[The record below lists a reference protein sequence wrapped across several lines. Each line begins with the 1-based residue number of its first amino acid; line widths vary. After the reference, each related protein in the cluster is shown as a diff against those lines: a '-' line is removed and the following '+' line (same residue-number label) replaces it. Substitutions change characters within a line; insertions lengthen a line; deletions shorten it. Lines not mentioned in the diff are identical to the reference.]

1 MKKKS
6 TRRAGKRSA
15 ASRPALE
22 RTIIIDGYNLI
33 LRSPAFR
40 PDDRR
45 DLAMAREK
53 LVNLLSWAVGRGDAE
68 FIVVFDGAETAF
80 GSRRTERSGT
90 VTVRFSTPPQ
100 SADDL
105 IRKIVEEYADQ
116 EVKVTVVTADVEV
129 ASHARA
135 CGASVVISDIF
146 AASLFPDRAKEEVE
160 RRQRGHQAETDE
172 GAEKPLGF
180 SKKELEEWAR
190 IFSEQGHD
198 DEDPF

>member
-6 TRRAGKRSA
+6 TRRAGKRFS

-53 LVNLLSWAVGRGDAE
+53 LVNLLSWTVGRGQAE
-68 FIVVFDGAETAF
+68 FIVVFDGSETAF

-90 VTVRFSTPPQ
+90 VTVRFSDPPQ

-105 IRKIVEEYADQ
+105 IRQIVEEYTED

-146 AASLFPDRAKEEVE
+146 AASLFPDRVKREVE
-160 RRQRGHQAETDE
+160 RHQRGRQAEASE
-172 GAEKPLGF
+172 GSEKPLGF

-190 IFSEQGHD
+190 IFSEPG
-198 DEDPF
+198 DEEEESF

>member
-6 TRRAGKRSA
+6 IRRTAKSA
-15 ASRPALE
+15 SAPRPALE

-40 PDDRR
+40 PDDRS

-53 LVNLLSWAVGRGDAE
+53 LVNLLSWAVGRGEAE

-80 GSRRTERSGT
+80 GNRRTERSGT
-90 VTVRFSTPPQ
+90 VTVRFSKPPKT
-100 SADDL
+100 ADDL
-105 IRKIVEEYADQ
+105 IRQLVEECAEN
-116 EVKVTVVTADVEV
+116 EVKTTVVTADVEV

-146 AASLFPDRAKEEVE
+146 AASLFPERAKQEVE
-160 RRQRGHQAETDE
+160 RRRGESAEDE
-172 GAEKPLGF
+172 GSEKPLGF

-190 IFSEQGHD
+190 IFSEQR
-198 DEDPF
+198 DEDQDPL

>member
-6 TRRAGKRSA
+6 TRRSGKRFS

-53 LVNLLSWAVGRGDAE
+53 LVNLLSWTVGKGQAE
-68 FIVVFDGAETAF
+68 FIVIFDGSETAF

-105 IRKIVEEYADQ
+105 IRQIVEEYTDN

-146 AASLFPDRAKEEVE
+146 AASLFPDRAKDEVE
-160 RRQRGHQAETDE
+160 RHQRGRQAEASE
-172 GAEKPLGF
+172 GSEKPLGF

-190 IFSEQGHD
+190 IFSEQG
-198 DEDPF
+198 DEEEESP